1 MRTVPQIERRYLK
14 LVRLTKDAVAS
25 ECMNCGCSSAD
36 HDPVTGEC
44 WHGAGYGNRCECRKF
59 EAVDS
64 TGRYLV
70 WLTIDNQRFQVSPE
84 PLDKETAEWF
94 RRQFAHA
101 LYKFGALEGAI
112 CDPKK
117 KNSKK

>member
-1 MRTVPQIERRYLK
+1 MKTVPQIERKYFK
-14 LVRLTKDAVAS
+14 LTKLKDGDVES

-101 LYKFGALEGAI
+101 LYKFGALEGAV
-112 CDPKK
+112 CDPK